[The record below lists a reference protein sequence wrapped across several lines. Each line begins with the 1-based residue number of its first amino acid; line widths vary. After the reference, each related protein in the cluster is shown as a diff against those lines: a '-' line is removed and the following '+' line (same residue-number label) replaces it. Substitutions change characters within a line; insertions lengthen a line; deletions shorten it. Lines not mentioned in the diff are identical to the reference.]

1 MFEWMGLD
9 SVLMVPLLLFLAGAI
24 AGFVDSIVGGGGL
37 ISVPAMLLTNLPP
50 GVALG
55 SNKLASV
62 FGAFSAMVN
71 FIRQKKAD
79 IGLVKRLLPF
89 TFVGSIAGTILV
101 ISIPPL
107 YLKPIIIFLL
117 IAVLLFVL
125 FKKDWGE
132 VSTYTKATGRRFVLL
147 VLMALSIGFYD
158 GFIGPGTGTFLIFG
172 FIFAGFDFLL
182 ASGNAK
188 VLNFASNLG
197 SLLIFIAMDH
207 VNYVYGLSAAV
218 GQIIG
223 ATIGSRMAIR
233 KGTGF
238 VRLVFIVMTVSMLAK
253 LMYDYFVG

>member
-1 MFEWMGLD
+1 MFESID
-9 SVLMVPLLLFLAGAI
+9 SSMLVPVLLFFAGSL

-50 GVALG
+50 SVALG
-55 SNKLASV
+55 SNRLSSI
-62 FGAFSAMVN
+62 FGALTAMIN
-71 FIRQKKAD
+71 FIKQRKVD
-79 IGLVKRLLPF
+79 IQLVRKLF
-89 TFVGSIAGTILV
+89 FITFFSSMIGAYLIIL
-101 ISIPPL
+101 IPPL

-147 VLMALSIGFYD
+147 VLMALIIGFYD